1 MEADDDFISLP
12 PQNLSEISTIDMT
25 FYTHHYAP
33 ALTLCAENVVLE

>member
-1 MEADDDFISLP
+1 
-12 PQNLSEISTIDMT
+12 MT